1 MTVPTPLLSIAAP
14 EKRSEL
20 MSCLKFGSSL
30 ADSQTDDDQ
39 AKKQT
44 DDDQAKSLSQV
55 CLKFVSSLADSQTD
69 DDQAKNLTNRNLRH
83 LISTGNDGSQK
94 WCACRRRWIQN
105 LRAR

>member
-55 CLKFVSSLADSQTD
+55 CLKFVSILADSQTD
-69 DDQAKNLTNRNLRH
+69 DDQVKNLTNRNLRRQAMMAPRNGV
-83 LISTGNDGSQK
+83 LVVVGGFKI
-94 WCACRRRWIQN
+94 CV
-105 LRAR
+105 